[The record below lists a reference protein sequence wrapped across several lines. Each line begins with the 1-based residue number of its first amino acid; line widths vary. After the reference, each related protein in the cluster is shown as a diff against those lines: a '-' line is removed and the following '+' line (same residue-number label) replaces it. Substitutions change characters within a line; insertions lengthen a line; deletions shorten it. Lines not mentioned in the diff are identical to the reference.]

1 MAKKQTNKSVLN
13 KKILEWKDVAKITP
27 DLDLLSILPEKV
39 AEKVEAV
46 IFGKEGKTL
55 KILTTNNHPTLVSQF
70 VEQLKL
76 KGYEIDFFYTDKESF
91 SQALKWYDILYQR
104 QKEEQ
109 QKQKRLLQAHD
120 KTAEELIHELFE
132 KRNQMD
138 DTHFIKELIRLA
150 FQAGSS
156 DLHFQSENS
165 GVVMRVRKDGVLK
178 NLLLFS
184 HEEFKKYYT
193 IIKFLSGVRLNVK
206 DIPQDGRFSFDAYKW
221 NKKVKID
228 VRVSFMPGLRGENIV
243 MRFLDSSKGVMS
255 FTEIWFLSEQL
266 EILERNITKS
276 HGMILMTGP
285 TWSGKTTT
293 LYSILSKLNSPD
305 KKIITLE
312 DPVEYELPWIQQSQ
326 INEKKGYTYEEW
338 LKAILRQDPDI
349 ILVWEI
355 RNLETAKIA
364 INAALTG
371 HLVLST
377 LHTNS
382 AVGAISRLLNMG
394 VKPYMLA
401 PALNLIIGQR
411 LVRRLHT
418 CKSRRP
424 ANMAESQEV
433 EEVLKRLHDIK
444 RYLGI
449 NFKWKLPQA
458 VWCEWCDFEWFKGRV
473 AILEELEI
481 DDDIRGLIL
490 KGKWELEIFGT
501 ARTKGFVTL
510 KEDWY
515 IKMLKGYTT
524 LEEIRKVF

>member
-1 MAKKQTNKSVLN
+1 MAKKQSSKSLLN

-27 DLDLLSILPEKV
+27 DLDLLNIVPEKI

-46 IFGKEGKTL
+46 IFGKNGKKL
-55 KILTTNNHPTLVSQF
+55 KILTTNNHPALVAQL

-76 KGYEIDFFYTDKESF
+76 KWYDVEFFYTDKESF
-91 SQALKWYDILYQR
+91 SLAFKWYDILYQR

-109 QKQKRLLQAHD
+109 QRQKRLLQAHD

-150 FQAGSS
+150 FQSWSS
-156 DLHFQSENS
+156 DLHFQSENW
-165 GVVMRVRKDGVLK
+165 GVVMRIRKDWVLK

-206 DIPQDGRFSFDAYKW
+206 DVPQDGRFSFDAYKW
-221 NKKVKID
+221 EKKVKID

-255 FTEIWFLSEQL
+255 FTEIWFLADQL
-266 EILERNITKS
+266 GILERNITKS
-276 HGMILMTGP
+276 HGMVLMTGP

-312 DPVEYELPWIQQSQ
+312 DPVEYELPGIQQSQ
-326 INEKKGYTYEEW
+326 INEKKGYTYEEG

-382 AVGAISRLLNMG
+382 AIGAISRLLNMW

-418 CKSRRP
+418 CKNRRP

-433 EEVLKRLHDIK
+433 KEVLKRLHDIK
-444 RYLGI
+444 RYLDI
-449 NFKWKLPQA
+449 NFDGKLPQA
-458 VWCEWCDFEWFKGRV
+458 VGCEGCDFEWFKGRI

-481 DDDIRGLIL
+481 DDDIRDLIL
-490 KGKWELEIFGT
+490 KGKGELEIFGI
-501 ARTKGFVTL
+501 ARNKGFVTL
-510 KEDWY
+510 KEDGY
-515 IKMLKGYTT
+515 IKMLKWYTT
-524 LEEIRKVF
+524 LEEVRKIL